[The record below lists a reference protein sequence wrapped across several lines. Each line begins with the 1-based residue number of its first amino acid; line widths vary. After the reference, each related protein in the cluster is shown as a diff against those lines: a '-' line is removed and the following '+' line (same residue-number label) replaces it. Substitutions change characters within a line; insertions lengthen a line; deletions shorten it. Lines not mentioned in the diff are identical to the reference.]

1 MQGLELKK
9 LDRYILGQ
17 LLGPFFFFCLVF
29 AGILWLNQALAIVDI
44 VIDNGQPASVFVKLS
59 LLLFPKVMES
69 TIPIAGFAASIF
81 VTNKLFGE
89 SELVVMM
96 SAGRSNHQLTKPFFT
111 FGMICLVL
119 MLVMVHFVNPWA
131 KTEQLDRRDEIRRQ
145 FITQIIQPGEFI
157 SDQDRYTFFFGE
169 KFPNGLVRDVL
180 IEERIS
186 DTETVTHIAK
196 QGQVVNEDGQ
206 ITLVLFEGSIQRLQR
221 GNNNLSLVQFDS
233 LAFDLSSL
241 GGDIPARES
250 QISELSTPALLA
262 HISGMEADLPALIR
276 AQTLLHERISITLLV
291 LLAPALGMATLL
303 LGGFSRSGF
312 LPRIGLGVLL
322 MAGINSLRGAAESW
336 GSVDIHSWP
345 MIYVPIIVTIGLI
358 LLLIWLGTK
367 DLKTLFRLRKDV
379 FGAAT

>member
-1 MQGLELKK
+1 MKK